1 MGRVDL
7 LSPKYPCLSA
17 LERVI
22 VILSQ
27 AKDDVLYCSFG
38 RASCGNN

>member
-27 AKDDVLYCSFG
+27 AKDDALYCSFWS
-38 RASCGNN
+38 R